1 MKKIAT
7 ALGFLCSPAAS
18 YANGQVLAMYVW
30 FKATG
35 VAFCRHCAGSEKF
48 I

>member
-18 YANGQVLAMYVW
+18 YASGQVLAMDVW
-30 FKATG
+30 FEATG
-35 VAFCRHCAGSEKF
+35 VAFLPKLRR
-48 I
+48 